1 MKENTEVEVRLIMIK
16 YLNLYLSKYEL
27 QMRSVMKSMVKQ
39 LENYQP
45 ITYRQLNSVLKWI
58 EREPPFRKMS
68 KPQIKSYFDELTK
81 PIEKEISYVSLESFF
96 GS

>member
-1 MKENTEVEVRLIMIK
+1 MKENTEENVRLIMIK

-27 QMRSVMKSMVKQ
+27 RMRSVMKSMVRQ

-96 GS
+96 RS